1 MEELKAIINRCVAG
15 ESNREQA
22 IYEARMVIGEYMTAQ
37 RGKAQAYL
45 RGKTGIRL
53 ITTTPEM
60 ERQYQSMTEV
70 YLADFE
76 RILDDSLR
84 NGGVLE

>member
-1 MEELKAIINRCVAG
+1 VEGLKAIINRCVAG

-22 IYEARMVIGEYMTAQ
+22 IQEARMVIGEYVAAE

-45 RGKTGIRL
+45 PGKTGIRA

-60 ERQYQSMTEV
+60 
-70 YLADFE
+70 
-76 RILDDSLR
+76 DDNTSR
-84 NGGVLE
+84 